1 MKEETIEKYKII
13 FDKKKNE
20 YINNCNIH
28 DKNKLKCAVLR
39 YNAYCYIFIQT
50 CISEMNNEYDVLY
63 NNFYNTWQDINDL
76 SLSYTPEEIL
86 LLYDSVYESDYCK
99 FIEMFIYFNDIKQH
113 PLKYKYK
120 SIENTS
126 LYECNI
132 CFNDFKTNYF
142 KCNTCI
148 FKLCNECYNN
158 HMKHNIKNCTHC
170 RN

>member
-1 MKEETIEKYKII
+1 MNK
-13 FDKKKNE
+13 

-28 DKNKLKCAVLR
+28 DIYKLNNAVLR
-39 YNAYCYIFIQT
+39 YNAYCYILIQIY
-50 CISEMNNEYDVLY
+50 ISKMNKEYNVLY
-63 NNFYNTWQDINDL
+63 HNFYNTWEDINDL

-86 LLYDSVYESDYCK
+86 LVYDSVYESDYCK

-132 CFNDFKTNYF
+132 CFNDFNINYF